1 MALGS
6 IVVRL
11 TMNTADFDT
20 DTARAA
26 KIAERRAKEIDA
38 SFRKASLAIGLAL
51 GAAAVGAA
59 VAIKNTINT
68 MDDLSKAAQRANVPT
83 EEFTSLAYAGGLA
96 DVAVQDLTS
105 AMGRLANAQADSL
118 KATSQQARVFKALGI
133 ETKDAE
139 GNLRSTYD
147 VFLDFADAFQAQRG
161 SPEIMAA
168 GMDIFGRSFQNL
180 IPLLKDGSAG
190 LRAAAEEGRELNL
203 VFNDAVGA
211 KAERSTTT

>member
-96 DVAVQDLTS
+96 CNVALC
-105 AMGRLANAQADSL
+105 
-118 KATSQQARVFKALGI
+118 
-133 ETKDAE
+133 
-139 GNLRSTYD
+139 
-147 VFLDFADAFQAQRG
+147 FL
-161 SPEIMAA
+161 
-168 GMDIFGRSFQNL
+168 L
-180 IPLLKDGSAG
+180 IPEQG
-190 LRAAAEEGRELNL
+190 
-203 VFNDAVGA
+203 AVGA
-211 KAERSTTT
+211 AWAISGTKILMAVCTVGLALFLLRGTQGSADLRAE